1 MASDRIAGLSEVNM
15 ILEEIK
21 SELGFDNYE
30 LQEDIDT
37 KNYKLTVSKEGRW
50 FPPVKIPNEQID
62 DCSYSEESRVGIR
75 AYLRRK
81 IWEQLHWS
89 K

>member
-1 MASDRIAGLSEVNM
+1 MASDRIAGLFEVN
-15 ILEEIK
+15 IIFEELK

-37 KNYKLTVSKEGRW
+37 SSYKLTVSKGGKL
-50 FPPVKIPNEQID
+50 FPPVKIPNQQID
-62 DCSYSEESRVGIR
+62 DCSYSEESRVGMR

-81 IWEQLHWS
+81 IGEQLR
-89 K
+89 

>member
-1 MASDRIAGLSEVNM
+1 MASDRIAGLFEVNM
-15 ILEEIK
+15 ILEELR

-30 LQEDIDT
+30 LQEDFDT
-37 KNYKLTVSKEGRW
+37 KSYKLTVSKGEKW

-62 DCSYSEESRVGIR
+62 DCSYSEESRVGMR

-81 IWEQLHWS
+81 IGEQLR
-89 K
+89 